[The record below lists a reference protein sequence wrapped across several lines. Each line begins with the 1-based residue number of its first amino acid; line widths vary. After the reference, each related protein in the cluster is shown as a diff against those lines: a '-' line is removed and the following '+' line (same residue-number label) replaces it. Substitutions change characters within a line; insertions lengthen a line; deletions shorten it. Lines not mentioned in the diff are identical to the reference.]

1 MKIETLKLEE
11 INKSLLDDL
20 EIFQGIFYYYDRV
33 EVKKHIDN
41 ISFENII
48 EARMFGESNEIKV
61 FKISG
66 NIKASL
72 LREELKD
79 KDNILKEEHL
89 VIDNRFGDVK
99 KVKVKKYISEDKDG
113 QAYISYFRPYN
124 LV

>member
-1 MKIETLKLEE
+1 MKIENLKLEE

-41 ISFENII
+41 ISFENMI
-48 EARMFGESNEIKV
+48 EARMFGKNNEIKV
-61 FKISG
+61 FKTSG
-66 NIKASL
+66 KLKASL
-72 LREELKD
+72 LKEEPQD

-99 KVKVKKYISEDKDG
+99 KVKIKKYISEDEDG
-113 QAYISYFRPYN
+113 QVYISYFRPYD

>member
-1 MKIETLKLEE
+1 MKIENLKLEE

-48 EARMFGESNEIKV
+48 EARMFGENNEIKV
-61 FKISG
+61 FKTSG
-66 NIKASL
+66 NLKASL
-72 LREELKD
+72 LKEELED

-89 VIDNRFGDVK
+89 VIDNRFGNIK
-99 KVKVKKYISEDKDG
+99 KVKIKKYISEDNDG
-113 QAYISYFRPYN
+113 QAYISYFRPYG